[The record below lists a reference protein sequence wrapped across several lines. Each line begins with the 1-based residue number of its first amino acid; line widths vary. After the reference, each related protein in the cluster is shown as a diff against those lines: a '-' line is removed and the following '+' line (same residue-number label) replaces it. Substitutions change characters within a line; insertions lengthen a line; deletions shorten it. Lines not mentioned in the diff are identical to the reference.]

1 MATIVT
7 GTIPSRELALNYTL
21 ERLPEME
28 VECERIVQSGEGS
41 IMPLLWIR
49 YPDREKLEATLEA
62 DSTVDAVELISEFDE
77 EFLYR
82 MEWID
87 QVHLLL
93 HIITNSKATILDA
106 YGRDRGWHLRVL
118 YPDRAHFSRTH
129 EFADQHGLTFDIV
142 AVREMEGEPAGR
154 YGLTDS
160 QYRVLE
166 LAARRGF
173 YEVPRTV
180 TLQELAEELGV
191 SHQALSEQL
200 RRGTGALVEDTICIG
215 SFPEED
221 LVDGDGDGDRDDSEI
236 PPDTGQVPRV

>member
-7 GTIPSRELALNYTL
+7 GTVPSDELALNYTL

-49 YPDREKLEATLEA
+49 YDDREGLEATLEE
-62 DSTVDAVELISEFDE
+62 DPTVDAVEILSEFDG

-87 QVHLLL
+87 HVRLLL
-93 HIITNSKATILDA
+93 HMLTNSEATVLDA
-106 YGRDRGWHLRVL
+106 YGQNRGWHLRML
-118 YPDRAHFSRTH
+118 YPEREHFSRTH
-129 EFADQHGLTFDIV
+129 EFADEHGLTFEVLTI
-142 AVREMEGEPAGR
+142 REMEGEPAGR

-160 QYRVLE
+160 QHRVLE
-166 LAARRGF
+166 LASRRGYF
-173 YEVPRTV
+173 EVPRDV
-180 TLQELAEELGV
+180 TLKELAEEIGV

-215 SFPEED
+215 TFPEEED
-221 LVDGDGDGDRDDSEI
+221 TS
-236 PPDTGQVPRV
+236 PDAKRATRAD

>member
-7 GTIPSRELALNYTL
+7 GTIPSRELALSYTL

-28 VECERIVQSGEGS
+28 IECERIVQSGDS
-41 IMPLLWIR
+41 SMLPLVWIR
-49 YPDREKLEATLEA
+49 YHDREELEATLEE
-62 DSTVDAVELISEFDE
+62 DPTVDVVELLSEFEE

-93 HIITNSKATILDA
+93 HMLTNSEATILDA
-106 YGRDRGWHLRVL
+106 HGRDRGWHLRVL
-118 YPDRAHFSRTH
+118 YPSREHFSKTH
-129 EFADQHGLTFDIV
+129 EFADQHGLTFDVVTI
-142 AVREMEGEPAGR
+142 REMEGEPAGR
-154 YGLTDS
+154 FGLTDS

-166 LAARRGF
+166 LAARRG
-173 YEVPRTV
+173 YYKVPRAV
-180 TLQELAEELGV
+180 TLQELAQEVGI

-215 SFPEED
+215 KFPEED
-221 LVDGDGDGDRDDSEI
+221 REDDGDDEEEPALPNAER
-236 PPDTGQVPRV
+236 TPRAR

>member
-7 GTIPSRELALNYTL
+7 GTVPSDELALHYTF

-41 IMPLLWIR
+41 IMPLLWVR
-49 YPDREKLEATLEA
+49 YDDREELEATLEA
-62 DSTVDAVELISEFDE
+62 DPTVDSVELVSAFDG

-87 QVHLLL
+87 HVHLLVQML
-93 HIITNSKATILDA
+93 TNSEATVLDA
-106 YGRDRGWHLRVL
+106 YGRNRGWHLRVL
-118 YPDRAHFSRTH
+118 YPEREHFSRTH
-129 EFADQHGLTFDIV
+129 EFADEHGLTFEITTM
-142 AVREMEGEPAGR
+142 REMEGEPAGR
-154 YGLTDS
+154 YGLTNS

-166 LAARRGF
+166 LAARRGY
-173 YEVPRTV
+173 YEIPRAV
-180 TLQELAEELGV
+180 TLQELAAELGV

-200 RRGTGALVEDTICIG
+200 RRGTGALVEDTVCIG

-221 LVDGDGDGDRDDSEI
+221 QMDPDGDDGSLSDAERA
-236 PPDTGQVPRV
+236 TRA